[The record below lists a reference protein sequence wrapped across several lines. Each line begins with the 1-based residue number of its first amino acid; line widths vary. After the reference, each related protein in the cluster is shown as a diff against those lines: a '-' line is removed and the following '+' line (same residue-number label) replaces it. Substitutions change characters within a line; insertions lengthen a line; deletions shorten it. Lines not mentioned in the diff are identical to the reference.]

1 MSRKQ
6 REIANRHAL
15 FLEIGRGIL
24 EEEGYHLLSMER
36 IAEVAEYSKG
46 TVYQHFTCKEE
57 ILIQLC
63 NEDKQE
69 LLALFKRAAEIEG
82 TNRDRMFAV
91 FYGHQLWANN
101 HCCETKNK
109 TDMMQHLSM
118 HGVLD
123 KVTESSRKLHE
134 ELQLAMVGLVNSIV
148 DQALLNGDLNKSK
161 HLHASEIVFGLWS
174 LSTGGHTLQ
183 ASELPLDE
191 FGVRDPGMTLIRT
204 MILIFDGLG
213 WHPLHSEAHLKKL
226 MKQLNTQVF
235 AEEFAQWNSA
245 G

>member
-6 REIANRHAL
+6 REIANRHTL

-63 NEDKQE
+63 NEDKAR

-91 FYGHQLWANN
+91 FYGHQLWAYN
-101 HCCETKNK
+101 HCCPTKNK

-123 KVTESSRKLHE
+123 KVTESSRKVHD
-134 ELQLAMVGLVNSIV
+134 ELQLAMVGLVSSIV
-148 DQALLNGDLNKSK
+148 DQALLNGDLSKSK
-161 HLHASEIVFGLWS
+161 HLQASEIVFGLWS
-174 LSTGGHTLQ
+174 LSTGGQTLQ

-191 FGVRDPGMTLIRT
+191 FGIRDPGMTLIRT

-213 WHPLHSEAHLKKL
+213 WQPLHSETRLKKL
-226 MKQLNTQVF
+226 LKQLNTEVF
-235 AEEFAQWNSA
+235 AEEFAQRNTT